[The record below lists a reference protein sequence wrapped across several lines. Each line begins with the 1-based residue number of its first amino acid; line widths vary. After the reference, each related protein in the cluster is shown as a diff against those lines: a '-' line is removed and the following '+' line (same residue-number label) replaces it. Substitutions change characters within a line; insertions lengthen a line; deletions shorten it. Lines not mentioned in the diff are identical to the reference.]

1 MKKYLDSDQLN
12 KIEALGITF
21 VNQGDIGDLLELLP
35 KEICDDSDDDDYED
49 RYLLKIYPISSR
61 VSYEVISDPL
71 CGEYDP
77 FELEIFKSD
86 ELVDSLFDAL
96 IWIIANKYLKL

>member
-12 KIEALGITF
+12 KIETFGITF
-21 VNQGDIGDLLELLP
+21 INQGEICELLELLP

-49 RYLLKIYPISSR
+49 KYLLKIYPISNR
-61 VSYEVISDPL
+61 ISYEVISDPL

-86 ELVDSLFDAL
+86 ELVDSLFNAL
-96 IWIIANKYLKL
+96 VWVITNKYMLL